1 MKVYIRNSINEE
13 KIILRQIHDQLVA
26 LSRLLESEKLS
37 DETSEELGLDT
48 LYVKVIDAIQD
59 TYR

>member
-1 MKVYIRNSINEE
+1 MKVYIHNSSNEE
-13 KIILRQIHDQLVA
+13 RTILRQIHDQLLS

-37 DETSEELGLDT
+37 DETSEQLGLDE
-48 LYVKVIDAIQD
+48 LYAKVIDAIQD

>member
-1 MKVYIRNSINEE
+1 MKVYIRNSNNEE
-13 KIILRQIHDQLVA
+13 RTILRQIHDQLLS

-37 DETSEELGLDT
+37 DETSEQLGLDE
-48 LYVKVIDAIQD
+48 LYAKVIDAIQD

>member
-1 MKVYIRNSINEE
+1 MKVYIRNSNNEE
-13 KIILRQIHDQLVA
+13 RMILRQIHDQLLS

-37 DETSEELGLDT
+37 DETAEQLGLDE